1 MARDSLLTQALNA
14 LSNGEFTNPSPAISV
29 PQAAPLQPASTK
41 DLQVADAAQRI
52 TSGFAAKG
60 QYPTLAGEIARF
72 DNMAKGREQV
82 QSAMAEDLKRFV
94 PTTELESGSPVIQLG
109 AQISNNLAG
118 FGGSLSRIAL
128 QLANKGNLDNV
139 NTALMGTTDEERLA
153 FNREHTQ
160 NQAEEKSQVAR
171 NALVAQD
178 ILNGTPGANAAKIQA
193 VDQIARQQTAYPGDK
208 ALLDR
213 PADEF
218 SNTEVYIPQYP
229 GMPVR
234 QRGGENIRQRLGRA
248 QSALDTVQQ
257 SLGNQQAGID
267 NEWGT
272 DSWVNREASQRLAQ
286 QLEEENKNLSIPGAI
301 LNTVGEYLSNPSLVV
316 QSASESLP
324 YALGP
329 IGISAGTF
337 GQAVQNQV
345 DGYRGQANGQLPTD
359 EQVADVTAWNAAHSG
374 LNFVENLVNAR
385 ALAGLS
391 NAAITAPLRRGG
403 EALADSAIGQAAS
416 RAIAGSGVSRLA
428 NAAKSVIGAE
438 PVRELATTMAV
449 NGLTEAAQN
458 QIETRNLL
466 GDDRWDTEGNINAG
480 VLGALSAGVMTG
492 PSTLGAAAGRGID
505 AVRTAMQERAEAANP
520 QAAEARRAAQDA
532 SKPFEDLTNPEHA
545 DYNPQAAIRQ
555 QLNVF
560 ADREATPEA
569 RTEAINRATAVRD
582 NAEAELASVRQE
594 ISQIQQDNAMRTAL
608 TEKLAEL
615 DQYEDSP
622 QKQAIVEQFTQR
634 IADIDSRAYNE
645 EQQNALVER
654 YQAAT
659 ENAERIR
666 NAYSQF
672 ETAAGIREKA
682 SPVEVE
688 QQVETA
694 TNPDATQEQVDS
706 AANHVVTH
714 PMQYTPE
721 QLRSLA
727 SDTTNRFSESQR
739 EAIRALADARIAQN
753 NLKSDLTVNQDIM
766 QGGKGYRSL
775 GDYTSQYADAIRSG
789 NITLA
794 DNLRDSLARF
804 EQSHTQKAALA
815 QQMLDNQQYGQ
826 IIRQGDQWVVN
837 TGTKLKGKA
846 KTQNGALDIHAKS
859 GGLVSRIQQEAEA
872 IQATARALDAISMA
886 RPAATANA
894 TQPSSP
900 APTTTPATDATATVQ
915 AQPEPAAV
923 ESGATVTKSSLSHYA
938 NDGVLTQDADGDMAL
953 RLDQFSPAEQQFLRD
968 NNMVDAQNMV
978 KAASL
983 RRAEPRKD
991 DAHKPRTIKQQ
1002 ERIAPAETQTQQEQP
1017 NLAATNE
1024 VDPAPVSTT
1033 ETDSNVVSDQ
1043 TTAVKSDENTKAEGA
1058 VSVLRPEGKSLEAAR
1073 TEELAKP
1080 FEKQNLVLT
1089 GFIQKVREG
1098 FVNPLVTVPNFMSRV
1113 ISKADWSG
1121 RFTEVNRYLATPM
1134 DAAQKNFIGM
1144 FTQFHNKVAGDID
1157 AAILVKQGKTKTGN
1171 DLANFRYQD
1180 FVQYLVNENGQ
1191 LDENTKTA
1199 MTASMFSWLAENG
1212 NNLIATRDDLAGLF
1226 HIDPSEVST
1235 ELVNRYSEIG
1245 SSQRAVVQ
1253 SLGQRAYQML
1263 GFKVLKDVDPNRAGR
1278 MQQALGMYA
1287 LHTMMKRGYLE
1298 QTTMSAREY
1307 ADILVTGLEP
1317 EAAQTKLAEFSR
1329 EYLNGKPI
1337 NESRVTF
1344 NFVRVPRKEVNGKLV
1359 PADVIGRITEA
1370 NKGTKGIMSK
1380 LFSFDSAKVA
1390 PLTSKPGKFM
1400 QSTVGDFNQQV
1411 PSELAERL
1419 TKAQQQ
1425 PYRINESVVNT
1436 MNKIAG
1442 MDEAALHHM
1451 MGVRTE
1457 SETPFMHSR
1466 DRIGQE
1472 AKNADVLRALENAD
1486 EVISGLTRDES
1497 GQMQALYMPLAVWS
1511 NNRVGV
1517 ASNMLNPQGNKI
1529 HRIMVGMEAHQTD
1542 VPLNQAPV
1550 DANGNISEYGQFLL
1564 TVAQGMEGAKVVVGP
1579 NGDNITVDKITGA
1592 TYLKEMQDYLNT
1604 PRVREAI
1611 QAMSRLIQDEANTK
1625 DIATVK
1631 DMVAEF
1637 DMGPQSFQAL
1647 HALALEYQ
1655 AREAGADTVRVAIG
1669 GESDGVT
1676 NGPILTNILY
1686 GTADYD
1692 LLARGGLYTADAG
1705 VTNVP
1710 QYREKGGQ
1718 DYYQLLGAAQNT
1730 FWNQMYPAPA
1740 GKATTQNEAFRR
1752 AIDYLSP
1759 GFGSRK
1765 KAKVLAT
1772 PFNYGSGLDS
1782 LKRASAR
1789 DAIDSIYSHISDIAK
1804 AYSQD
1809 KETGDMLRN
1818 RLDKAI
1824 QIVLRQGQSL
1834 GIKVPAFNGIGKTES
1849 LLSYELPRDV
1859 TAAIMQVEMATRGE
1873 ASEAAIEQVAA
1884 QYIQTRDTNTAITN
1898 AAYEV
1903 SKVLSD
1909 RMEANALAEAVRNGQ
1924 VGSVNGVAVEGL
1936 STTEKAKLNEQL
1948 RKVSAIVPSATGS
1961 LSRNKLES
1969 GYVAAKASTSFD
1981 ANNPATEVKGFF
1993 AEAAEP
1999 ANTGLSKTKNKKF
2012 TSYTSGAQVKDK
2024 TAPGV
2029 STSALIVQGTDAA
2042 ISTRVISERPAQNF
2056 HDANLFGIKDMVEG
2070 ARSQNK
2076 AMWDTVTGYDSQLA
2090 NTEAMIR
2097 SFRGIS
2103 ENAEGQ
2109 NFTASDWTNVA
2120 ASLRQL
2126 AFKVGIN
2133 RSFKDP
2139 VNPSVVLGRVV
2150 GDAYNR
2156 EISKLETLKGIEYVN
2171 QYGYEGGE
2179 YQVTAADR
2187 KALDKKIEKLR
2198 SQRDSAVAE
2207 AETLGTTLAS
2217 QITDG
2222 TTKQARANEKLDA
2235 AQRRQAVEQAASE
2248 SEPAIVT
2255 PQQKN
2260 ALERF
2265 LMGHKDGVVKAKDLM
2280 DFTVK
2285 ALASGKTDGSKIQTR
2300 MRTTYSELAK
2310 VLSSALPDNLTVNII
2325 SGMTN
2330 PKGVKGA
2337 DQNINARA
2345 WFYSDKDTNQVNIKM
2360 DGPEAPGL
2368 EVVLHEMLHAA
2379 TARALDAARRDPKAN
2394 PAVAQVLT
2402 RLEGLHS
2409 EIKTLV
2415 ESNAAYSEFAPAV
2428 RNVDELVSW
2437 GMTNPRFQQFLDGV
2451 QTSVGNRSR
2460 KRLTTLFSEFA
2471 TNVLNAVYAFVGRK
2485 PNAQQFSATEALIM
2499 DTAELI
2505 QASNNQG
2512 GDVSLNLPMAS
2523 AAHSAQ
2529 AVGQYSH
2536 RQVFDS
2542 LASSTNGKKNDPA
2555 FTSNLG
2561 KVIENVSDKLFS
2573 QIGGDHLTTGTQGYT
2588 PGQVWAN
2595 AMAMGKAPYTTK
2607 ALAAGF
2613 HMTDQEAFAI
2623 ESIESAVAASL
2634 SSGFGTAVN
2643 RELRKSW
2650 EAAREKIQPKD
2661 FHNGD
2666 WAKATPAQRQAAQ
2679 RKWDHLFTL
2688 SPSQNGQ
2695 NRYLSQFVAMTLG
2708 HEETS
2713 KLMGFTNQVDES
2725 TSPKSNFEKAA
2736 AYLSHAVNWASGL
2749 LSRTNPGQLVNQKAQ
2764 ILAEQL
2770 IEIDLKNRDKSMSK
2784 VEEAFTYMSDLGE
2797 AAGNKVWDGIH
2808 ATADAEMIKNSRSP
2822 IIRFAGSVTRLAAK
2836 RELDR
2841 VGETIRQLRDLN
2853 NPNTEDG
2860 WAAQI
2865 LSDMSNPDKVR
2876 SAFESLQRQTNLIE
2890 QRRRNLSELTRG
2902 NVMEMFQDS
2911 GKYLT
2916 EDDKTA
2922 LTYTL
2927 MRTDAHSLLNS
2938 YSINDVQKFVTD
2950 GRSRRAEISKLE
2962 SSLLTQPN
2970 GNDMVIR
2977 AKALGYYMVTGK
2989 ATIPGMAKN
2998 AQAIASGAGTHYVTT
3013 TLPDRSGAVVESIDN
3028 LASLYAMQY
3037 SNPEH
3042 LKRTADVMKS
3052 ELPHQDNGIKAMLNV
3067 HKVLTEDAASTLFA
3081 DNEISRIKGYIP
3093 EVTNPY
3099 RDVKIVDKGEG
3110 AELEAMGYQFV
3121 GMVPTDPTIPSLGQK
3136 AMYATQDNGSQRY
3149 VSGAMSLTS
3158 NHRKGSSAVRNQ
3170 NYQSG
3175 EGATVAD
3182 GRKAVY
3188 AAAQRRA
3195 KMNAADFDPS
3205 AVKDTYMIP
3214 VFGTDGRIMDFQYEM
3229 QHVNRDTL
3237 LDRNNDFAH
3246 LLGQYAGQTFDKQH
3260 SPTQNRIVMEA
3271 LHEDF
3276 KSNYA
3281 MFPERYV
3288 AIGPMAKDA
3297 RSREIWA
3304 MLPEQTRYD
3313 AQEIW
3318 GAGEPMQVRSDL
3330 VNLVFGFRKL
3340 TVANAFEKD
3349 PMDRNMVESLAT
3361 SVFSTLSG
3369 KDAKGVAVKTER
3381 ATQEATSLF
3390 KDIIVIRNVSTLM
3403 RNLIGNV
3410 ALLKAYGVSPTD
3422 IVKNTKVALQ
3432 AGLSYRKN
3440 TALLLKYQ
3448 QQQRA
3453 GLGNF
3458 AELEQRII
3466 QLEDQIARNPIKDF
3480 IEAGTMPSIVD
3491 DVDTADT
3498 TYTYASGLQRKLGK
3512 VTDKIPASVRTAAKW
3527 AFVTKDTPLYKFL
3540 SNTAQ
3545 FGDFTSKYV
3554 LYKYSM
3560 EKADRKLSHEEAI
3573 QRASDAFVNYDVPT
3587 SAELQYLNDIGV
3599 LMFTKYRLRI
3609 QRAMLTLMKE
3619 RPGSALAQSV
3629 LVSRF
3634 TDAPSA
3640 LEPNLITG
3648 FGNPFSS
3655 GVLQLPGAITQPI
3668 PLKMMSNMF

>member
-14 LSNGEFTNPSPAISV
+14 LSNGEFTNPTPAISV

-41 DLQVADAAQRI
+41 DLQVADASQRI
-52 TSGFAAKG
+52 TSDFAAKG
-60 QYPTLAGEIARF
+60 QFPTLAGEIARF
-72 DNMAKGREQV
+72 DSLAKGREQV
-82 QSAMAEDLKRFV
+82 QSAMAEDLQKFT
-94 PTTELESGSPVIQLG
+94 PTTDLESGSALVKAG
-109 AQISNNLAG
+109 AQINNAIGG
-118 FGGSLSRIAL
+118 FGSSLARIAL
-128 QLANKGNLDNV
+128 QLANKGNLDNA
-139 NTALMGTTDEERLA
+139 NSALYGTTDAERLA
-153 FNREHTQ
+153 FNREQVQ
-160 NQAEEKSQVAR
+160 NQAEQRSTVAR
-171 NALVAQD
+171 NAMVAQD
-178 ILNGTPGANAAKIQA
+178 ILNGTPGANAERIQA
-193 VDQIARQQTAYPGDK
+193 VDQIARQQTAYPGD
-208 ALLDR
+208 AQLLDR

-218 SNTEVYIPQYP
+218 ANTEVYIPQYP
-229 GMPVR
+229 GMPVQ
-234 QRGGENIRQRLGRA
+234 QRGGENVRQRLQRA
-248 QSALDTVQQ
+248 QTALEKANT
-257 SLGNQQAGID
+257 SLGNPNQGID

-272 DSWVNREASQRLAQ
+272 DAWVNREQTQRLAQ
-286 QLEEENKNLSIPGAI
+286 QLEEENKDLSIPGAI
-301 LNTVGEYLSNPSLVV
+301 LNTVGEYLQNPSLVV
-316 QSASESLP
+316 QSAAESLP

-329 IGISAGTF
+329 IGIGAGTA
-337 GQAVQNQV
+337 GQAIQNQI
-345 DGYRGQANGQLPTD
+345 DGIRGQADGQLPTD
-359 EQVADVTAWNAAHSG
+359 EQIADVSQWNALHSG
-374 LNFVENLVNAR
+374 LNFVENVVNAR
-385 ALAGLS
+385 ALSGLS
-391 NAAITAPLRRGG
+391 NAALTTPLRRGS
-403 EALADSAIGQAAS
+403 EALADTALGQATS
-416 RAIAGSGVSRLA
+416 RAIAGTGVSRLA
-428 NAAKSVIGAE
+428 NAAKSVLGAE

-492 PSTLGAAAGRGID
+492 PSTLGAGVARSVDAA
-505 AVRTAMQERAEAANP
+505 RTAARERTEAANP
-520 QAAEARRAAQDA
+520 QAAEARRAAEDA
-532 SKPFEDLTNPEHA
+532 AKPFEDLTNPEHA

-555 QLNVF
+555 QLNIV
-560 ADREATPEA
+560 ADANTAPEVK
-569 RTEAINRATAVRD
+569 TEAVNRATAVRD

-594 ISQIQQDNAMRTAL
+594 ISQIQQDTAMRNAL

-634 IADIDSRAYNE
+634 IAEIDSRAYNE
-645 EQQNALVER
+645 EQQNSLVER

-659 ENAERIR
+659 QNAERIR

-672 ETAAGIREKA
+672 ETAAGIREKV
-682 SPVEVE
+682 SPTEVE

-694 TNPDATQEQVDS
+694 TNPDATQDQVDT

-721 QLRSLA
+721 QLRTLA
-727 SDTTNRFSESQR
+727 DDTTNRFSETQR
-739 EAIRALADARIAQN
+739 AAIRALADARVAQN

-775 GDYTSQYADAIRSG
+775 GDYTSQYADAVRSG

-815 QQMLDNQQYGQ
+815 QQMMDNQQYGQ

-837 TGTKLKGKA
+837 TGAKLKGKA

-872 IQATARALDAISMA
+872 IQATSRALDAMSQA
-886 RPAATANA
+886 RPTATANA

-923 ESGATVTKSSLSHYA
+923 ESGAT
-938 NDGVLTQDADGDMAL
+938 
-953 RLDQFSPAEQQFLRD
+953 EQKQKKIDRP
-968 NNMVDAQNMV
+968 N
-978 KAASL
+978 
-983 RRAEPRKD
+983 RRTSD
-991 DAHKPRTIKQQ
+991 DLKTRTAKQQ
-1002 ERIAPAETQTQQEQP
+1002 ERIAPAETQTQQQQP
-1017 NLAATNE
+1017 NEATTNE

-1033 ETDSNVVSDQ
+1033 ETDANVVSDQ
-1043 TTAVKSDENTKAEGA
+1043 TTAVKSDENTKAEGS

-1073 TEELAKP
+1073 TEELTKP
-1080 FEKQNLVLT
+1080 FEQQNLVLT

-1098 FVNPLVTVPNFMSRV
+1098 FVNPLVTVPNFMSGV

-1134 DAAQKNFIGM
+1134 DATQKNFIGM

-1157 AAILVKQGKTKTGN
+1157 AAIKVKQGKTKTGN

-1180 FVQYLVNENGQ
+1180 FVQYLLNENGQ

-1212 NNLIATRDDLAGLF
+1212 NNLIATRDDLAALF
-1226 HIDPSEVST
+1226 HINSSEVST

-1245 SSQRAVVQ
+1245 SSQRAVAQ

-1263 GFKVLKDVDPNRAGR
+1263 GFKVLPDVDPNRAGR

-1307 ADILVTGLEP
+1307 ADILTTGLEP
-1317 EAAQTKLAEFSR
+1317 DAAQTKLAEFSR
-1329 EYLNGKPI
+1329 DFLGGQPVNK
-1337 NESRVTF
+1337 SRVTF

-1380 LFSFDSAKVA
+1380 LFSFDAAKIA
-1390 PLTSKPGKFM
+1390 PLTSKPGKFI
-1400 QSTVGDFNQQV
+1400 QNTVGDFGQQV

-1442 MDEAALHHM
+1442 VDEAALHHM
-1451 MGVRTE
+1451 MGVRTP
-1457 SETPFMHSR
+1457 SETPFMHDR

-1472 AKNADVLRALENAD
+1472 AKNADVLRALENAN
-1486 EVISGLTRDES
+1486 EFISGLGRDEL
-1497 GQMQALYMPLAVWS
+1497 GQTQAIYMPLAVWS

-1542 VPLNQAPV
+1542 IPLNQAPM
-1550 DANGNISEYGQFLL
+1550 DAEGNITEYGQYLL
-1564 TVAQGMEGAKVVVGP
+1564 TVAQGMEEAPIKTP
-1579 NGDNITVDKITGA
+1579 NGGDMPTVDKVTGA
-1592 TYLKEMQDYLNT
+1592 TYLKGMQDYLNT
-1604 PRVREAI
+1604 PRVREAV
-1611 QAMSRLIQDEANTK
+1611 QAMSRLINDDANAK

-1631 DMVAEF
+1631 AMVAEF
-1637 DMGPQSFQAL
+1637 GMGPHSFQSL
-1647 HALALEYQ
+1647 HALALESM
-1655 AREAGADTVRVAIG
+1655 AREAGADNVRVAIG

-1676 NGPILTNILY
+1676 NGPILTNVLY

-1740 GKATTQNEAFRR
+1740 GKATTQNEAYRR

-1789 DAIDSIYSHISDIAK
+1789 DAIDGIYSHIADVAK

-1834 GIKVPAFNGIGKTES
+1834 GIKVPAFKGIGKTES

-1884 QYIQTRDTNTAITN
+1884 QYIETRDTNTAITN

-1903 SKVLSD
+1903 NKVLSD
-1909 RMEANALAEAVRNGQ
+1909 RVEANALAQAVRDGQ

-1936 STTEKAKLNEQL
+1936 STNAKAKLNEQL
-1948 RKVSAIVPSATGS
+1948 RNSSAIVTSATGS
-1961 LSRNKLES
+1961 ISSNKLES
-1969 GYVAAKASTSFD
+1969 GYVAAKANTTFD

-1993 AEAAEP
+1993 ADAANP
-1999 ANTGLSKTKNKKF
+1999 ANTGLSQTKNNTF

-2024 TAPGV
+2024 AAPGV

-2103 ENAEGQ
+2103 ENATEQ
-2109 NFTASDWTNVA
+2109 NLTPSDWTNVA

-2133 RSFKDP
+2133 RNFKDP

-2156 EISKLETLKGIEYVN
+2156 EIAKLETLKGIEYVN

-2217 QITDG
+2217 QLTAG

-2235 AQRRQAVEQAASE
+2235 AQRRQAVEEAASD
-2248 SEPAIVT
+2248 SEPAIVST
-2255 PQQKN
+2255 QQKN

-2265 LMGHKDGVVKAKDLM
+2265 LMSHKDGVVKAKDLM

-2285 ALASGKTDGSKIQTR
+2285 TLASGKTDGSKIQTR
-2300 MRTTYSELAK
+2300 MRTTYAELAK
-2310 VLSSALPDNLTVNII
+2310 VLSAALPDNLTVNII
-2325 SGMTN
+2325 SGTTN

-2337 DQNINARA
+2337 DQNTNARA
-2345 WFYSDKDTNQVNIKM
+2345 WFYSDKNTNQVNIKM

-2402 RLEGLHS
+2402 RLEGLHG

-2415 ESNAAYSEFAPAV
+2415 ESNSAYSEFTPAV

-2437 GMTNPRFQQFLDGV
+2437 GMTNPRFQQFLDNF

-2460 KRLTTLFSEFA
+2460 KRLGSLFSEFA

-2485 PNAQQFSATEALIM
+2485 PSAQQFSATEALIL

-2505 QASNNQG
+2505 QAANVQG

-2542 LASSTNGKKNDPA
+2542 LASSSNGKKNDPA
-2555 FTSNLG
+2555 FTNNLG

-2573 QIGGDHLTTGTQGYT
+2573 QVPSELTTNTNNYT

-2595 AMAMGKAPYTTK
+2595 ALATGKAPYTTK
-2607 ALAAGF
+2607 ALGAGF

-2623 ESIESAVAASL
+2623 ESIETAVAASL
-2634 SSGFGTAVN
+2634 NSGFGTAVN

-2650 EAAREKIQPKD
+2650 EAAREKIKPQD

-2666 WAKATPAQRQAAQ
+2666 WAKATPAERQAAQ

-2688 SPSQNGQ
+2688 NPSQNGQ

-2713 KLMGFTNQVDES
+2713 KLMGFTTQIDES
-2725 TSPKSNFEKAA
+2725 TTPKSNFEKAA
-2736 AYLSHAVNWASGL
+2736 AYLSHAVNWASGF
-2749 LSRTNPGQLVNQKAQ
+2749 LSRTNEGQLVNQKAQ
-2764 ILAEQL
+2764 ALAEQL
-2770 IEIDLKNRDKSMSK
+2770 VEIDLKNRDKSMGK

-2797 AAGNKVWDGIH
+2797 AAGRKVMDGIH
-2808 ATADAEMIKNSRSP
+2808 ATADTNLIKNSRSP
-2822 IIRFAGSVTRLAAK
+2822 IVRFAGSVTRLAAK
-2836 RELDR
+2836 RDLDR
-2841 VGETIRQLRDLN
+2841 VGETLRQMRDLN

-2876 SAFESLQRQTNLIE
+2876 SAFESLQRHTNLIE
-2890 QRRRNLSELTRG
+2890 QRRRNLAEVTRG

-2916 EDDKTA
+2916 EEDKTA

-2927 MRTDAHSLLNS
+2927 MRTEAHSLLNS
-2938 YSINDVQKFVTD
+2938 YSLDDVQKFVSN
-2950 GRSRRAEISKLE
+2950 GRSRQAEIGKLE
-2962 SSLLTQPN
+2962 KSLLTQPN

-3013 TLPDRSGAVVESIDN
+3013 ALPDRSGAVVESIDN

-3042 LKRTADVMKS
+3042 LQRTAAVMKR
-3052 ELPHQDNGIKAMLNV
+3052 ELPNQDNGIKAMLNV
-3067 HKVLTEDAASTLFA
+3067 HKVLAEDAASTLFA

-3110 AELEAMGYQFV
+3110 AQLEAMGYQFV

-3136 AMYATQDNGSQRY
+3136 AMYVTQDNGSQRY

-3158 NHRKGSSAVRNQ
+3158 NHRKGTSAVRNQ

-3175 EGATVAD
+3175 QGATVAD

-3205 AVKDTYMIP
+3205 TVKDTYMIP

-3246 LLGQYAGQTFDKQH
+3246 LLGQYAGQTFDKQN

-3271 LHEDF
+3271 LYEDF

-3281 MFPERYV
+3281 TSPERYV
-3288 AIGPMAKDA
+3288 AIGPMSKDA
-3297 RSREIWA
+3297 RTREIWA
-3304 MLPEQTRYD
+3304 MLPEQTRFE

-3340 TVANAFEKD
+3340 TVANAFDKD
-3349 PMDRNMVESLAT
+3349 AMDRNMAESLAT
-3361 SVFSTLSG
+3361 TVFSALSG
-3369 KDAKGVAVKTER
+3369 NDAKRVAVQTER
-3381 ATQEATSLF
+3381 AAQEGVALF
-3390 KDIIVIRNVSTLM
+3390 KDIIVLRNVSTLM
-3403 RNLIGNV
+3403 RNLLSNV

-3422 IVKNTKVALQ
+3422 IIKDTKVALQ

-3453 GLGNF
+3453 GLGDFNQ
-3458 AELEQRII
+3458 LEQRII

-3498 TYTYASGLQRKLGK
+3498 SYTYASGLQRKVSG

-3527 AFVTKDTPLYKFL
+3527 AFVAKDTPLYKFL

-3573 QRASDAFVNYDVPT
+3573 QRASDAFVNYDIPT
-3587 SAELQYLNDIGV
+3587 SAELQYLNDVGV
-3599 LMFTKYRLRI
+3599 MMFTKYRLRI

-3619 RPGSALAQSV
+3619 RPGSAIAQSV

-3634 TDAPSA
+3634 TNAPSA
-3640 LEPNLITG
+3640 LEPNIFTG
-3648 FGNPFSS
+3648 FGNPFAS
-3655 GVLQLPGAITQPI
+3655 GVLQLPEAVTQPLPI
-3668 PLKMMSNMF
+3668 KLMNNMF

>member
-41 DLQVADAAQRI
+41 DLQVADATQRI
-52 TSGFAAKG
+52 TNDFAAKG
-60 QYPTLAGEIARF
+60 QFPTLAGEIARF
-72 DNMAKGREQV
+72 DNLAKGREQV
-82 QSAMAEDLKRFV
+82 QSAMAEDLKKFV
-94 PTTELESGSPVIQLG
+94 PTTDLESGSALVRAG
-109 AQISNNLAG
+109 ANITNNLAG
-118 FGGSLSRIAL
+118 FGSSVARIAL
-128 QLANKGNLDNV
+128 QLANKGNLDNA

-153 FNREHTQ
+153 FNREQRQ

-171 NALVAQD
+171 NAMVAQD
-178 ILNGTPGANAAKIQA
+178 ILNGTPGANAQRIQT

-213 PADEF
+213 PANEF
-218 SNTEVYIPQYP
+218 SNTEVNIPQYP
-229 GMPVR
+229 GMPVQ
-234 QRGGENIRQRLGRA
+234 QRGGENVRQRLGRA
-248 QSALDTVQQ
+248 QKALDTAQK

-272 DSWVNREASQRLAQ
+272 DSWVNREPTQRMAQ

-301 LNTVGEYLSNPSLVV
+301 LNTVGEYLSNPGLVV
-316 QSASESLP
+316 QSAAESLP

-329 IGISAGTF
+329 VGIGAGTF
-337 GQAVQNQV
+337 GQAIQNQL
-345 DGYRGQANGQLPTD
+345 DGYRGQANGQLPTE
-359 EQVADVTAWNAAHSG
+359 EQVADVSAWNAAHSG
-374 LNFVENLVNAR
+374 LNFVENFVNAR

-391 NAAITAPLRRGG
+391 NLAVTAPLRRGA
-403 EALADSAIGQAAS
+403 EAVAESALGRTAVNAV
-416 RAIAGSGVSRLA
+416 AGTGVSRLA
-428 NAAKSVIGAE
+428 NAAGRVLGAE
-438 PVRELATTMAV
+438 PVRELATTMAI

-466 GDDRWDTEGNINAG
+466 GDNRWYTEGNINAG

-492 PSTLGAAAGRGID
+492 PSTIGAGVGRGVE
-505 AVRTAMQERAEAANP
+505 AARTAARERAEAANP

-532 SKPFEDLTNPEHA
+532 AKPFEDLTNPEHA

-560 ADREATPEA
+560 ADANTTPEA
-569 RTEAINRATAVRD
+569 RTEAVNRATAVRD

-622 QKQAIVEQFTQR
+622 QKQAIVDQFTQR

-659 ENAERIR
+659 ENADRIR

-682 SPVEVE
+682 SPTEVE

-694 TNPDATQEQVDS
+694 TNPDATQEQIDG

-721 QLRSLA
+721 QLRTLA
-727 SDTTNRFSESQR
+727 DDTTNRFSDSQR
-739 EAIRALADARIAQN
+739 EAIRALADARVAQN

-775 GDYTSQYADAIRSG
+775 GDYTSQYADAVRSG
-789 NITLA
+789 NVTLA

-804 EQSHTQKAALA
+804 EQSHTQKAALT

-826 IIRQGDQWVVN
+826 IIRQGNEWVIN
-837 TGTKLKGKA
+837 PGAKLKGKA
-846 KTQNGALDIHAKS
+846 KSQNGALDIHAKS

-872 IQATARALDAISMA
+872 IQATARALNAMSMA
-886 RPAATANA
+886 RPAATADA

-923 ESGATVTKSSLSHYA
+923 ESGATEPKQK
-938 NDGVLTQDADGDMAL
+938 NID
-953 RLDQFSPAEQQFLRD
+953 RP
-968 NNMVDAQNMV
+968 N
-978 KAASL
+978 
-983 RRAEPRKD
+983 RRTSD
-991 DAHKPRTIKQQ
+991 DLKTRTAKQQ
-1002 ERIAPAETQTQQEQP
+1002 ERVAPAETQTQQEQP
-1017 NLAATNE
+1017 NATASNE
-1024 VDPAPVSTT
+1024 NEPAPVSTT
-1033 ETDSNVVSDQ
+1033 ETDVNVVSDQ
-1043 TTAVKSDENTKAEGA
+1043 TTAVKSDENTKAEGS

-1080 FEKQNLVLT
+1080 FAEQNLVLT
-1089 GFIQKVREG
+1089 GFVQKVREG
-1098 FVNPLVTVPNFMSRV
+1098 FVNPLVTVPNFMSGV

-1157 AAILVKQGKTKTGN
+1157 AAIKLKQGKTKTGN

-1212 NNLIATRDDLAGLF
+1212 NNLIATRDDLAALF
-1226 HIDPSEVST
+1226 HIDPTEVST
-1235 ELVNRYSEIG
+1235 EIVNRYSEIG

-1263 GFKVLKDVDPNRAGR
+1263 GFKVLQDVDPNRAGR

-1307 ADILVTGLEP
+1307 ADILVSGLEP
-1317 EAAQTKLAEFSR
+1317 DAAQTKLTEFSR
-1329 EYLNGKPI
+1329 DYLNGQPI
-1337 NESRVTF
+1337 NKSRVTF

-1359 PADVIGRITEA
+1359 PSDVIGRITEA

-1390 PLTSKPGKFM
+1390 PLTSKPGKFI
-1400 QSTVGDFNQQV
+1400 QNTVGDFGQQV

-1442 MDEAALHHM
+1442 VDEAALHHM
-1451 MGVRTE
+1451 MGVRTP
-1457 SETPFMHSR
+1457 SETPFMHDR

-1472 AKNADVLRALENAD
+1472 AKNADVLRALENAN
-1486 EVISGLTRDES
+1486 EFISGLGRDEL
-1497 GQMQALYMPLAVWS
+1497 GQTQAIYMPLAVWS

-1529 HRIMVGMEAHQTD
+1529 HRIMVGMEAHHTD
-1542 VPLNQAPV
+1542 VPLNQAPI
-1550 DANGNISEYGQFLL
+1550 DAEGNISDYGQFLL
-1564 TVAQGMEGAKVVVGP
+1564 TVAQGMEEAPIKTP
-1579 NGDNITVDKITGA
+1579 NGGDMPTVDKVTGA
-1592 TYLKEMQDYLNT
+1592 TYLQGMQDYLNT
-1604 PRVREAI
+1604 SRVQEAV
-1611 QAMSRLIQDEANTK
+1611 QAMSRLINDEANAK

-1637 DMGPQSFQAL
+1637 GMGPHSFQSL

-1655 AREAGADTVRVAIG
+1655 AREAGADKVRVAIG

-1676 NGPILTNILY
+1676 NGPILTNVLY

-1740 GKATTQNEAFRR
+1740 GKATTQNEAYRR

-1789 DAIDSIYSHISDIAK
+1789 DAIDGIYSHIADVART
-1804 AYSQD
+1804 YSQD

-1834 GIKVPAFNGIGKTES
+1834 GIKVPAFKGIGKTES

-1884 QYIQTRDTNTAITN
+1884 QYIETRDTNTAITN

-1909 RMEANALAEAVRNGQ
+1909 RMEANALEQAVRDGQ
-1924 VGSVNGVAVEGL
+1924 VGSINGVAVEGL
-1936 STTEKAKLNEQL
+1936 STNEKAKLNERL
-1948 RKVSAIVPSATGS
+1948 RNSSAIVTSATGS
-1961 LSRNKLES
+1961 LSSNKLES

-1993 AEAAEP
+1993 AEAANP
-1999 ANTGLSKTKNKKF
+1999 ANTGLSQTKNNTF

-2024 TAPGV
+2024 AAPGV

-2109 NFTASDWTNVA
+2109 NLTPSDWTNVA

-2133 RSFKDP
+2133 RNFKDP

-2150 GDAYNR
+2150 EGAYNR
-2156 EISKLETLKGIEYVN
+2156 EIAKLETLKGIEYVN

-2179 YQVTAADR
+2179 YQVTDADR
-2187 KALDKKIEKLR
+2187 KAIDKKIAALR
-2198 SQRDSAVAE
+2198 SQREKAVTE

-2217 QITDG
+2217 QLNAG

-2235 AQRRQAVEQAASE
+2235 AQRRQAVEQAASD

-2379 TARALDAARRDPKAN
+2379 TARALDTARRDPKAN

-2402 RLEGLHS
+2402 RLEGLHG
-2409 EIKTLV
+2409 EIKALV

-2437 GMTNPRFQQFLDGV
+2437 GMTNPRFQQFLDGI

-2595 AMAMGKAPYTTK
+2595 ALANGKAPYTTK

-2623 ESIESAVAASL
+2623 ESIETAVAASL

-2666 WAKATPAQRQAAQ
+2666 WAKATPVEKAAAQ

-2713 KLMGFTNQVDES
+2713 KLMGFTNQVSES
-2725 TSPKSNFEKAA
+2725 NTPKSNFEKAA

-2764 ILAEQL
+2764 VLAEQL
-2770 IEIDLKNRDKSMSK
+2770 VEIDLKNRDKSMGK

-2797 AAGNKVWDGIH
+2797 AAGNKLWDGIH
-2808 ATADAEMIKNSRSP
+2808 ATADANMIKNARSP
-2822 IIRFAGSVTRLAAK
+2822 IVRFAGSVTRLAAK

-2841 VGETIRQLRDLN
+2841 VGETLRQMRDLN

-2938 YSINDVQKFVTD
+2938 YSLNDVQKFVTD

-2998 AQAIASGAGTHYVTT
+2998 AQAISSGAGTHYVTT

-3037 SNPEH
+3037 SNPKH
-3042 LKRTADVMKS
+3042 LAATAAVMQR

-3081 DNEISRIKGYIP
+3081 NNEISRIKGYIP

-3110 AELEAMGYQFV
+3110 DELEAMGYQFV
-3121 GMVPTDPTIPSLGQK
+3121 GMVPTDPTIPSAGQK
-3136 AMYATQDNGSQRY
+3136 AMYATQDNGAQRY

-3170 NYQSG
+3170 NYQKG
-3175 EGATVAD
+3175 QGATVAD

-3195 KMNAADFDPS
+3195 NMNAADFDPS
-3205 AVKDTYMIP
+3205 TVKDTFMIP
-3214 VFGTDGRIMDFQYEM
+3214 VYGTDGRIMDFQYEM

-3281 MFPERYV
+3281 ASPERYV

-3304 MLPEQTRYD
+3304 MLPEQTRFE

-3340 TVANAFEKD
+3340 TVANVFDKD

-3361 SVFSTLSG
+3361 TVFSTLSA
-3369 KDAKGVAVKTER
+3369 KNAKGTAVTTER
-3381 ATQEATSLF
+3381 ATQEAMSLF

-3422 IVKNTKVALQ
+3422 IVRDTKVALQ

-3458 AELEQRII
+3458 NELEQRII

-3491 DVDTADT
+3491 DVDTSDT
-3498 TYTYASGLQRKLGK
+3498 TYTYASGLQRKLDK
-3512 VTDKIPASVRTAAKW
+3512 VTDKVPASVRTAAKW
-3527 AFVTKDTPLYKFL
+3527 AFVTKDTPIYKFL
-3540 SNTAQ
+3540 SNTVQ

-3640 LEPNLITG
+3640 LEPNLFTG

-3668 PLKMMSNMF
+3668 PLKLMSNMF

>member
-14 LSNGEFTNPSPAISV
+14 LSNGEFTNPTPAISV
-29 PQAAPLQPASTK
+29 PQAAPVQPVSTK
-41 DLQVADAAQRI
+41 DLQVADATQRI
-52 TSGFAAKG
+52 TSDFAAKG
-60 QYPTLAGEIARF
+60 QFPTLAGEIARF

-82 QSAMAEDLKRFV
+82 QSAMAEDLQKFT
-94 PTTELESGSPVIQLG
+94 PTTDLESGSALVKAG
-109 AQISNNLAG
+109 AQVSNAIGG
-118 FGGSLSRIAL
+118 FGSSLARIAL
-128 QLANKGNLDNV
+128 QLANKGNLDNA
-139 NTALMGTTDEERLA
+139 NSALYGTTDAERLA
-153 FNREHTQ
+153 FNREQVQ
-160 NQAEEKSQVAR
+160 NQAEQRSTVAR

-178 ILNGTPGANAAKIQA
+178 ILNGTPGANAERIQA
-193 VDQIARQQTAYPGDK
+193 VDQVARQQTAYPGD
-208 ALLDR
+208 AQLLDR

-218 SNTEVYIPQYP
+218 ANTEIYIPQYP
-229 GMPVR
+229 GMPVQ
-234 QRGGENIRQRLGRA
+234 QRGGENVRQRLQRA
-248 QSALDTVQQ
+248 QSALDTASK
-257 SLGNQQAGID
+257 SLGNPNQGVD

-272 DSWVNREASQRLAQ
+272 DAWVNREQSQRLAQ

-301 LNTVGEYLSNPSLVV
+301 LNTVGEYLQNPSLVV
-316 QSASESLP
+316 QSAAESLP

-329 IGISAGTF
+329 IGIGAGTA
-337 GQAVQNQV
+337 GQAVQNQI
-345 DGYRGQANGQLPTD
+345 DGIRGQADGQLPTD
-359 EQVADVTAWNAAHSG
+359 EQIADVSQWNALHSG
-374 LNFVENLVNAR
+374 LNFVENVVNAR
-385 ALAGLS
+385 ALSGLS
-391 NAAITAPLRRGG
+391 NLAITAPLRRGG

-428 NAAKSVIGAE
+428 NAAKSILGAE
-438 PVRELATTMAV
+438 PVRELATTMAI

-466 GDDRWDTEGNINAG
+466 GDNRWDTEGNINAG

-492 PSTLGAAAGRGID
+492 PSTIGAGVARSVDAA
-505 AVRTAMQERAEAANP
+505 RTAARERAEAANP
-520 QAAEARRAAQDA
+520 QAAEARKAAEDA
-532 SKPFEDLTNPEHA
+532 AKPFEDLTNPEHV

-555 QLNVF
+555 QLNVV
-560 ADREATPEA
+560 ADANATPEVKA
-569 RTEAINRATAVRD
+569 EAVNRAQSVRD
-582 NAEAELASVRQE
+582 NAEAELASVREE
-594 ISQIQQDNAMRTAL
+594 IGQIQQDNAMRAAL

-615 DQYEDSP
+615 DQYPDSP
-622 QKQAIVEQFTQR
+622 QKQAIVDQFTQR

-645 EQQNALVER
+645 EQQNSLVER

-659 ENAERIR
+659 QNAERIR

-672 ETAAGIREKA
+672 ETAAGIREKV
-682 SPVEVE
+682 SPSEVE

-694 TNPDATQEQVDS
+694 TNPDATQEQVDT
-706 AANHVVTH
+706 AADHVVTH

-721 QLRSLA
+721 QLRTLA
-727 SDTTNRFSESQR
+727 DDTTNRFSETQR
-739 EAIRALADARIAQN
+739 DAIRALADARVAQN

-789 NITLA
+789 NTTLA
-794 DNLRDSLARF
+794 ANLRDSLARF

-815 QQMLDNQQYGQ
+815 QQMMDNQQYGQ
-826 IIRQGDQWVVN
+826 IIRQGNQWVIN
-837 TGTKLKGKA
+837 PGAKLKGKA
-846 KTQNGALDIHAKS
+846 KTLNGALDIHAKS

-872 IQATARALDAISMA
+872 IQATSRALDAMSQA
-886 RPAATANA
+886 RPSATANA

-923 ESGATVTKSSLSHYA
+923 ESGAT
-938 NDGVLTQDADGDMAL
+938 
-953 RLDQFSPAEQQFLRD
+953 EQKQKNIDRP
-968 NNMVDAQNMV
+968 N
-978 KAASL
+978 
-983 RRAEPRKD
+983 RRTSD
-991 DAHKPRTIKQQ
+991 DLKTRTAKQQ

-1017 NLAATNE
+1017 NLATTNE
-1024 VDPAPVSTT
+1024 VDPAPVSTA
-1033 ETDSNVVSDQ
+1033 ETDTNVVSDQ
-1043 TTAVKSDENTKAEGA
+1043 TTAVKSDENTKAEGS

-1080 FEKQNLVLT
+1080 FEQQNLVLT

-1098 FVNPLVTVPNFMSRV
+1098 FVNPLVTVPNFMSGV

-1157 AAILVKQGKTKTGN
+1157 AAIKVKQGKTKTGN

-1212 NNLIATRDDLAGLF
+1212 NNLIATRDDLASLF
-1226 HIDPSEVST
+1226 HIDSSEVST

-1263 GFKVLKDVDPNRAGR
+1263 GFKVLPDVDPNRAGR

-1307 ADILVTGLEP
+1307 ADILVSGLEP
-1317 EAAQTKLAEFSR
+1317 DAAQTKLAEFSR
-1329 EYLNGKPI
+1329 DFLGGQPVNK
-1337 NESRVTF
+1337 SRVTF

-1380 LFSFDSAKVA
+1380 LFSFDAAKIA
-1390 PLTSKPGKFM
+1390 PLTSKPGKFI
-1400 QSTVGDFNQQV
+1400 QNTVGDFGQQV

-1436 MNKIAG
+1436 MTKIG
-1442 MDEAALHHM
+1442 SLDEAALHHM
-1451 MGVRTE
+1451 MGVRTQA
-1457 SETPFMHSR
+1457 ETPFMHDR

-1472 AKNADVLRALENAD
+1472 AKNADVLRALENAN
-1486 EVISGLTRDES
+1486 EFISGLGRDEL
-1497 GQMQALYMPLAVWS
+1497 GQTQAIYMPLAVWS

-1542 VPLNQAPV
+1542 IPLNQAPM
-1550 DANGNISEYGQFLL
+1550 DASGNITEYGQYLL
-1564 TVAQGMEGAKVVVGP
+1564 TVAQGMEEAPIKTP
-1579 NGDNITVDKITGA
+1579 NGGDMPTVDKVTGA
-1592 TYLKEMQDYLNT
+1592 TYLQGMQDYLNT

-1611 QAMSRLIQDEANTK
+1611 QAMSRLINEDANAK

-1637 DMGPQSFQAL
+1637 GMGPQSFQSL
-1647 HALALEYQ
+1647 HALALEYM
-1655 AREAGADTVRVAIG
+1655 AREAGADNVRVAIG

-1676 NGPILTNILY
+1676 NGPILTNVLY

-1740 GKATTQNEAFRR
+1740 GKATTQNEAYRR

-1789 DAIDSIYSHISDIAK
+1789 DAIDGIYSHIADVAK

-1834 GIKVPAFNGIGKTES
+1834 GIKVPAFKGIGKTES

-1884 QYIQTRDTNTAITN
+1884 QYIETRDTNTAITN

-1903 SKVLSD
+1903 NKVLSD
-1909 RMEANALAEAVRNGQ
+1909 RVEANALAQAVRDGQ

-1936 STTEKAKLNEQL
+1936 SSNAKAKLNEQL
-1948 RKVSAIVPSATGS
+1948 RNSSAIVTSATGS
-1961 LSRNKLES
+1961 ISSNKLES
-1969 GYVAAKASTSFD
+1969 GYVAAKANTTFD

-1993 AEAAEP
+1993 ADAANP
-1999 ANTGLSKTKNKKF
+1999 ANTGLSQTKNNTF

-2024 TAPGV
+2024 AAPGV

-2103 ENAEGQ
+2103 ENATEQ
-2109 NFTASDWTNVA
+2109 NLTPSDWTNVA

-2133 RSFKDP
+2133 RNFKDP

-2156 EISKLETLKGIEYVN
+2156 EIAKLETLKGIEYVN

-2198 SQRDSAVAE
+2198 SQRDSAVSE

-2217 QITDG
+2217 QLTAG

-2235 AQRRQAVEQAASE
+2235 AQRRQAVEEAASD
-2248 SEPAIVT
+2248 SEPAIVST
-2255 PQQKN
+2255 QQKN

-2265 LMGHKDGVVKAKDLM
+2265 LVSHKDGVVKAKDLM

-2300 MRTTYSELAK
+2300 MRTTYAELAK
-2310 VLSSALPDNLTVNII
+2310 VLSAALPDNLTVNII
-2325 SGMTN
+2325 SGTTN

-2337 DQNINARA
+2337 DQNTNARA

-2379 TARALDAARRDPKAN
+2379 TARALDAARRDPKGN

-2402 RLEGLHS
+2402 RLEGLHG

-2415 ESNAAYSEFAPAV
+2415 ESNSAYSEFAPAV

-2485 PNAQQFSATEALIM
+2485 PNAQKFSATEALIM

-2505 QASNNQG
+2505 QASNTQG

-2523 AAHSAQ
+2523 SAKSAQ

-2542 LASSTNGKKNDPA
+2542 LASSSNGKKNDPA

-2573 QIGGDHLTTGTQGYT
+2573 QVPSELTTNTNNYT

-2595 AMAMGKAPYTTK
+2595 ALATGKAPYTTK
-2607 ALAAGF
+2607 ALGAGF

-2623 ESIESAVAASL
+2623 ESIETAVAASL
-2634 SSGFGTAVN
+2634 NSGFGTAVN

-2650 EAAREKIQPKD
+2650 EAARQKIQPKD

-2666 WAKATPAQRQAAQ
+2666 WSKATPAQKDAAQ

-2688 SPSQNGQ
+2688 TPSQTGQ

-2713 KLMGFTNQVDES
+2713 KLMGFTTKVADS
-2725 TSPKSNFEKAA
+2725 TTPKSNFEKAA
-2736 AYLSHAVNWASGL
+2736 AYLSHAVNWASGF
-2749 LSRTNPGQLVNQKAQ
+2749 LSRTNEGQLVNQKAQ
-2764 ILAEQL
+2764 ALAEQL
-2770 IEIDLKNRDKSMSK
+2770 VEIDLKNRDKSMGK

-2797 AAGNKVWDGIH
+2797 AVGRKVMNSVH
-2808 ATADAEMIKNSRSP
+2808 ATADTDLIKNSRSP
-2822 IIRFAGSVTRLAAK
+2822 IVRFAGSVTRLAAK
-2836 RELDR
+2836 RDLDR
-2841 VGETIRQLRDLN
+2841 VGETLRQMRDLN

-2865 LSDMSNPDKVR
+2865 LSDISNPDKVR
-2876 SAFESLQRQTNLIE
+2876 SAFESLQRHTNLIE
-2890 QRRRNLSELTRG
+2890 QRRRNLAEITRG

-2927 MRTDAHSLLNS
+2927 MRTEAHSLLNS
-2938 YSINDVQKFVTD
+2938 YSLDDVQKFVSD
-2950 GRSRRAEISKLE
+2950 GRSRKAEIGKLE
-2962 SSLLTQPN
+2962 KSLLTQPN

-3013 TLPDRSGAVVESIDN
+3013 ALPDRSGAVVESIDN

-3042 LKRTADVMKS
+3042 LQRTAAVMKR
-3052 ELPHQDNGIKAMLNV
+3052 EMPNQDNGIKAMLNV
-3067 HKVLTEDAASTLFA
+3067 HKVLSEDAASTLFA

-3136 AMYATQDNGSQRY
+3136 AMYVTQDNGSQRY

-3158 NHRKGSSAVRNQ
+3158 NHRKGTTAVRNQ
-3170 NYQSG
+3170 NYQKAQ
-3175 EGATVAD
+3175 GATVAD

-3195 KMNAADFDPS
+3195 KMDASKFDP
-3205 AVKDTYMIP
+3205 AEVKDTYMIP

-3246 LLGQYAGQTFDKQH
+3246 LLGQYAGQTFDKQN
-3260 SPTQNRIVMEA
+3260 SPTQNRVVMEA

-3281 MFPERYV
+3281 AAPERYV
-3288 AIGPMAKDA
+3288 AIGPMSKDA
-3297 RSREIWA
+3297 RAREIWA

-3318 GAGEPMQVRSDL
+3318 GAGEPLQVRSDL

-3340 TVANAFEKD
+3340 TVANAFDKD
-3349 PMDRNMVESLAT
+3349 AMDRNMAESLAT
-3361 SVFSTLSG
+3361 SVFSALSG
-3369 KDAKGVAVKTER
+3369 KDAKRVAVQTER
-3381 ATQEATSLF
+3381 AAQEGMALF
-3390 KDIIVIRNVSTLM
+3390 KDIIVLRNVSTLM
-3403 RNLIGNV
+3403 RNLLGNV

-3422 IVKNTKVALQ
+3422 IVRDTKTALQ

-3453 GLGNF
+3453 GLGDFN
-3458 AELEQRII
+3458 ELEQRII

-3491 DVDTADT
+3491 DVDTSDT
-3498 TYTYASGLQRKLGK
+3498 SYTYASGLQRKVSG

-3527 AFVTKDTPLYKFL
+3527 AFVSKDTPLYKFL

-3560 EKADRKLSHEEAI
+3560 EKADRKLNHEEAI
-3573 QRASDAFVNYDVPT
+3573 QRASDAFVNYDIPT

-3599 LMFTKYRLRI
+3599 MMFTKYRLRI

-3634 TDAPSA
+3634 TNAPSA
-3640 LEPNLITG
+3640 LEPNIFTG
-3648 FGNPFSS
+3648 FGDPFAS
-3655 GVLQLPGAITQPI
+3655 GVLQLPGAVTQPLPI
-3668 PLKMMSNMF
+3668 KLMSNMF